1 MSDDTTRPLDTE
13 RLGTGVDSGVD
24 DVETLVLEPA
34 AETEPTWAQPPY
46 VEAATPAAPAAAA
59 PVERPRVR
67 WAGILWGLVFTAT
80 AAIAIAL
87 LVDPAVRGDSEAWL
101 RAQTPG
107 TIALYALLAL
117 GAIILVSGLVGV
129 IRRLQRRTP

>member
-13 RLGTGVDSGVD
+13 RLDTGVDSGVD
-24 DVETLVLEPA
+24 DAETLVLEPA
-34 AETEPTWAQPPY
+34 AETEQTWAQPPY
-46 VEAATPAAPAAAA
+46 VEAATPVAAAA

-87 LVDPAVRGDSEAWL
+87 LVDPVRRDDADVWL
-101 RAQTPG
+101 RTQTPG
-107 TIALYALLAL
+107 TIALYGLLAL